1 MKSIMFAIAGLLISA
16 TVFSQKEIRD
26 ANAQVRTVKSFHA
39 IDVSSGIELIL
50 VQGNEE
56 TVAVSANTIELRDN
70 IRTVVEGGVLK
81 IYFDQKFYKKN
92 YNNRRLKAYVSAIKL
107 DGLEISSGALVKT
120 EGSLKSPGL
129 TMRVSSGAVF
139 KGEVEVNDLDV
150 DQSSGSIVNIS
161 GKAEKLKVEGSSG
174 SMFNGYEL
182 ETETSDADISS
193 GGHIKITVN
202 KELSAEATSG
212 GAISYQGKGVIRNIR
227 TSSGGG
233 ISRKG

>member
-1 MKSIMFAIAGLLISA
+1 MKSIMFAMTVLFVSSA
-16 TVFSQKEIRD
+16 VFSQREIKD

-39 IDVSSGIELIL
+39 IDVASGIELML

-56 TVAVSANTIELRDN
+56 TVAVSANTTELRDN

-92 YNNRRLKAYVSAIKL
+92 YNNRRLKAYVSAVNL
-107 DGLEISSGALVKT
+107 DGLEASSGAIVKT
-120 EGSLKSPGL
+120 EASLKSPSL
-129 TMRVSSGAVF
+129 TMKVSSGAMF
-139 KGEVEVNDLDV
+139 KGTVEVNELDV
-150 DQSSGSIVNIS
+150 DQSSGSIVTIS

-174 SMFNGYEL
+174 SVFNGYEL
-182 ETETSDADISS
+182 ETENSEADISS

-212 GAISYQGKGVIRNIR
+212 GAISYQGKGVIRNIK